1 MIMSP
6 IIIIIPIHFEK
17 FTCIKHPTDMAISIK
32 NIISGGQTGVDQ
44 AALDVAINLG
54 IECGGWCPPGRLCE
68 NGLIPSVYPL
78 KETPSEKSNAAPD
91 VNRSLRT
98 EWNVRDA
105 DAVLVL
111 LPNNIKTEKG
121 SEWTIQ
127 CAVNYGK
134 PISITDPFAAMA
146 SAEIQRLLESISISI
161 LNIAGPSEGS
171 CAGINEQTKKLL
183 LATFT

>member
-1 MIMSP
+1 MTRKIL
-6 IIIIIPIHFEK
+6 FQK
-17 FTCIKHPTDMAISIK
+17 
-32 NIISGGQTGVDQ
+32 IISGGQTGVDQ

-54 IECGGWCPPGRLCE
+54 IDCGGWCPPGRLCE
-68 NGLIPSVYPL
+68 NGCIPSAYSL
-78 KETPSEKSNAAPD
+78 QETPSEKSDAAPG

-111 LPNNIKTEKG
+111 LPNNLKTDKG

-127 CAVNYGK
+127 CAGNYGK
-134 PISITDPFAAMA
+134 PILIIDPFAAKA
-146 SAEIQRLLESISISI
+146 STEIKLWLESISTRV

-171 CAGINEQTKKLL
+171 CPGISEQTKNLL
-183 LATFT
+183 WAAFT